1 MNFLT
6 ERKEVAYFMRRLYE
20 QKLTTCSG
28 GNISFRVDEKNVLIT
43 PSQLD
48 KARLTAGQIGILS
61 IDGENLTPELK
72 PSMETGMHLSIYK
85 KRPDIKAVV
94 HAHPTCATSFSATN
108 KKINCKLNGEARF
121 VIGEPLYT
129 EYALMG
135 SEKLSEIVSEATLNG
150 NVVLMKNHGVLTVGK
165 TLLEAFDR
173 LEVFEASAKMTLIT
187 ELLGERKELSTDELK
202 AIDEL
207 QV

>member
-1 MNFLT
+1 MKFQSQ
-6 ERKEVAYFMRRLYE
+6 RKEVAYFMRRLYE

-28 GNISFRVDEKNVLIT
+28 GNISLKIDGNKILIT
-43 PSQLD
+43 TSQLD
-48 KARLTAGQIGILS
+48 KARLTPEQIGI
-61 IDGENLTPELK
+61 ITVDGENLTPELK
-72 PSMETGMHLSIYK
+72 PSMETGMHLSIFK

-94 HAHPTCATSFSATN
+94 HAHPPYATSFSATN

-135 SEKLSEIVSEATLNG
+135 SEKLAEIVSEATLNG

-173 LEVFEASAKMTLIT
+173 LEVFEASAKITLIT
-187 ELLGERKELSTDELK
+187 ELLGERRELSFNELK
-202 AIDEL
+202 AIDD
-207 QV
+207 VY

>member
-1 MNFLT
+1 MIFQSQ
-6 ERKEVAYFMRRLYE
+6 RKEVAYFMRRLYE

-28 GNISFRVDEKNVLIT
+28 GNISFKVDEKNVLIT

-85 KRPDIKAVV
+85 KRPDIKVV
-94 HAHPTCATSFSATN
+94 IHAHPPFATSFSATN

-187 ELLGERKELSTDELK
+187 GLLGERKELSADELK
-202 AIDEL
+202 AVDEL
-207 QV
+207 

>member
-1 MNFLT
+1 MIYQSQ
-6 ERKEVAYFMRRLYE
+6 RKEVAYFMRRLYE

-28 GNISFRVDEKNVLIT
+28 GNISFKADEKNVLIT

-48 KARLTAGQIGILS
+48 KARLIAGQIGILS
-61 IDGENLTPELK
+61 VDVENLTPELK

-94 HAHPTCATSFSATN
+94 HAHPPFATSFSTTN

-121 VIGEPLYT
+121 VVGEPVYT

-135 SEKLSEIVSEATLNG
+135 SEKLAEIVSEATLNA

-173 LEVFEASAKMTLIT
+173 LEVFEASAKITLIT
-187 ELLGERKELSTDELK
+187 ELLGGRQELSADELK
-202 AIDEL
+202 AIDDL
-207 QV
+207 L

>member
-1 MNFLT
+1 MIFQSQ
-6 ERKEVAYFMRRLYE
+6 RKEVAYFMRRLYE
-20 QKLTTCSG
+20 QNLTTCSG
-28 GNISFRVDEKNVLIT
+28 GNISFKVDEKIILIT

-48 KARLTAGQIGILS
+48 KARLTPEQIGIVTV
-61 IDGENLTPELK
+61 DGENLNPELK

-94 HAHPTCATSFSATN
+94 HAHPPCATSFSATN
-108 KKINCKLNGEARF
+108 KKVNCKLNGEARF
-121 VIGEPLYT
+121 VIGDPVYT
-129 EYALMG
+129 KYALMG
-135 SEKLSEIVSEATLNG
+135 SEELAEIVSEATLNG

-173 LEVFEASAKMTLIT
+173 LEVFEASAKITLIT
-187 ELLGERKELSTDELK
+187 ELLGERKELSADELN

-207 QV
+207 IK

>member
-1 MNFLT
+1 MKFLSQ
-6 ERKEVAYFMRRLYE
+6 RKEVAYFMRRLYE

-28 GNISFRVDEKNVLIT
+28 GNISLKVDENKILIT

-48 KARLTAGQIGILS
+48 KARLTPEQIGI
-61 IDGENLTPELK
+61 ITVDGENLTPELK
-72 PSMETGMHLSIYK
+72 PSMETGMHLSIFK

-94 HAHPTCATSFSATN
+94 HAHPPYATSFSTTN

-135 SEKLSEIVSEATLNG
+135 SEKLAEIVSEATLNG

-173 LEVFEASAKMTLIT
+173 LEVFEASAKITLIT
-187 ELLGERKELSTDELK
+187 ELLGECKELSADELK

-207 QV
+207 